1 MGMGEGVG
9 FWASRR
15 QSSESGIWKI
25 RNLNSGSVL
34 LYLHN
39 ALKAWVSFVCV
50 CVCVIEGFDVDC
62 LQSSVSGV
70 KISVLAQWCRAQIRL
85 SKEAFK
91 CKSHMAP
98 ITTRT
103 LVSTGSVQT
112 QTWPSPNNT
121 TACPLLLAAKRPP
134 GLLACSY
141 LKSGSLP
148 PPPETRLLVL
158 SHPTCLRPGVR
169 TGLLPAPL
177 NLASA
182 LLPCHCGPL
191 PTSWAPLS
199 SLGTCEL
206 GSLLLS
212 PSWPVTISWDLNI
225 HMDNSNNAV
234 ISEGLNNLT
243 SGGPHS
249 IYSSMWQHI
258 NNGPVWRGFFYLQN
272 YDTYR

>member
-1 MGMGEGVG
+1 MARERGWGFEPPEGSQVNQEFGRQEIWILVLSFYICTILLRPG
-9 FWASRR
+9 FPFF
-15 QSSESGIWKI
+15 IFI
-25 RNLNSGSVL
+25 
-34 LYLHN
+34 
-39 ALKAWVSFVCV
+39 FFI
-50 CVCVIEGFDVDC
+50 IEGFDVDC

-70 KISVLAQWCRAQIRL
+70 KISMLAQWCQAQFRL

-91 CKSHMAP
+91 CKSSMAP

-103 LVSTGSVQT
+103 LVSTWSVQT
-112 QTWPSPNNT
+112 QTWPSPNR
-121 TACPLLLAAKRPP
+121 TAASLLLLAAKRPP

-191 PTSWAPLS
+191 PTSRAPLP

-212 PSWPVTISWDLNI
+212 PSWHRHISRDLNI
-225 HMDNSNNAV
+225 HMGNSNNPV
-234 ISEGLNNLT
+234 TSEGLNNLI
-243 SGGPHS
+243 SGVPHS
-249 IYSSMWQHI
+249 IYSSMW
-258 NNGPVWRGFFYLQN
+258 
-272 YDTYR
+272 